1 MPEEIEVDT
10 DKLRE
15 KIDEEI
21 EAKKGGEG
29 RMLRFTALS
38 TAVLAALAAIASL
51 KAGATVNDAILLK
64 TEATNIQAQASDE
77 WAYYQAKG
85 IKGAVAAATEATWR
99 AVGKTPPPDIDA
111 TVQRY
116 ANEQKAIS
124 DSAKALE
131 HQRDEKID
139 EAERLMTQHKGFAF
153 SVTLLQVAIALG
165 AVSALTRSRGV
176 LGTSL
181 AIGAVGAAL
190 FVAKLFG

>member
-21 EAKKGGEG
+21 EAKSGSE
-29 RMLRFTALS
+29 RLLRFTALS
-38 TAVLAALAAIASL
+38 TAVFAALAAIASL

-64 TEATNIQAQASDE
+64 TEATSIQARASDA

-85 IKGAVAAATEATWR
+85 IKGAVTAASAAPYR
-99 AVGKTPPPDIDA
+99 AAGKTPPTALDS

-116 ANEQKAIS
+116 ANEQRAIS
-124 DSAKALE
+124 DTAKELE
-131 HQRDEKID
+131 HQRDEKVE
-139 EAERLMTQHKGFAF
+139 EADRLIAQHKGFACA
-153 SVTLLQVAIALG
+153 VTLLQVAIALG
-165 AVSALTRSRGV
+165 AVAALTRSKGV

-181 AIGAVGAAL
+181 AVGVVGAAL

>member
-21 EAKKGGEG
+21 ESKGGG
-29 RMLRFTALS
+29 ARMLRLTALS
-38 TAVLAALAAIASL
+38 TAVLAAFAAVASL
-51 KAGATVNDAILLK
+51 KAGATVNDAILLQ
-64 TEATNIQAQASDE
+64 TEATGIQARASDQ
-77 WAYYQAKG
+77 WSYYQAKG
-85 IKGAVAAATEATWR
+85 IKGAVTAASATTWR
-99 AVGKTPPPDIDA
+99 AAGKTPPADVDA

-116 ANEQKAIS
+116 ATEQKAIS
-124 DSAKALE
+124 DSAKELE
-131 HQRDEKID
+131 HERDEKIE
-139 EAERLMTQHKGFAF
+139 EAGRLMAQHKGFAF

-165 AVSALTRSRGV
+165 AVAALTRSKGV

-181 AIGAVGAAL
+181 AVGVVGAAL

>member
-21 EAKKGGEG
+21 EAKGGNG
-29 RMLRFTALS
+29 RMLRLTALS

-51 KAGATVNDAILLK
+51 KAGATVNDAILFK
-64 TEATNIQAQASDE
+64 TEATGIQARASDE

-85 IKGAVAAATEATWR
+85 SKGAVAAASGVAWR
-99 AVGKTPPPDIDA
+99 AAGKTPPPALDSS
-111 TVQRY
+111 VQRY

-124 DSAKALE
+124 DSAKDLE
-131 HQRDEKID
+131 HQRDEKIA
-139 EAERLMTQHKGFAF
+139 EADRLMVQHKGFAF

-165 AVSALTRSRGV
+165 AVAALTRSKGV

>member
-21 EAKKGGEG
+21 EAKSGSA

-38 TAVLAALAAIASL
+38 TAVFAALAAIASL

-64 TEATNIQAQASDE
+64 TEATSIQARASDE

-85 IKGAVAAATEATWR
+85 IKGAVTASSEATYR
-99 AVGKTPPPDIDA
+99 AAGKTPPPSIDS

-116 ANEQKAIS
+116 ASEQNAIS
-124 DSAKALE
+124 DSAKELE
-131 HQRDEKID
+131 HQRDEKMD
-139 EAERLMTQHKGFAF
+139 EADRLLVQHKGFAF
-153 SVTLLQVAIALG
+153 AVTLLQVAIVLG
-165 AVSALTRSRGV
+165 AVAALTRSKGV

-181 AIGAVGAAL
+181 AVGVVGAAL
-190 FVAKLFG
+190 FVSKLFA

>member
-1 MPEEIEVDT
+1 MPEEIEIDT

-21 EAKKGGEG
+21 EAKGGG
-29 RMLRFTALS
+29 ARMLRLTALS

-64 TEATNIQAQASDE
+64 TEATGIQARASDE

-85 IKGAVAAATEATWR
+85 IKGAVTAASEATWR
-99 AVGKTPPPDIDA
+99 AAGKTPPPELDA

-116 ANEQKAIS
+116 ANEPKAIG
-124 DSAKALE
+124 DTAKDLE
-131 HQRDEKID
+131 RQRDEKVE
-139 EAERLMTQHKGFAF
+139 EAERLMAQHKGFAF

-165 AVSALTRSRGV
+165 AVAALTRSKGV

-181 AIGAVGAAL
+181 AVGVVGAAL

>member
-21 EAKKGGEG
+21 EAKDGNG
-29 RMLRFTALS
+29 RMLRLTALS
-38 TAVLAALAAIASL
+38 TALLAALAAIASL
-51 KAGATVNDAILLK
+51 KAGATVNDAILLQ
-64 TEATNIQAQASDE
+64 TEATGIQARASDQ
-77 WAYYQAKG
+77 WTYYQAKG
-85 IKGAVAAATEATWR
+85 IKGAVTAASAATWHA
-99 AVGKTPPPDIDA
+99 AGKTPPAELDA

-116 ANEQKAIS
+116 ATEQKAIS

-139 EAERLMTQHKGFAF
+139 EAERLMAQHTGFAF

-165 AVSALTRSRGV
+165 AVAALTRSKGV

-190 FVAKLFG
+190 LVAKLFG

>member
-21 EAKKGGEG
+21 EAKGGG
-29 RMLRFTALS
+29 ARMLRLTALS
-38 TAVLAALAAIASL
+38 TAVLAALAAVASL
-51 KAGATVNDAILLK
+51 KAGATVNDAILLQ
-64 TEATNIQAQASDE
+64 TEATGIQARASDQ
-77 WAYYQAKG
+77 WSYYQAKG
-85 IKGAVAAATEATWR
+85 IKGAVTAASAATWR
-99 AVGKTPPPDIDA
+99 AAGKTPPSDVDA

-116 ANEQKAIS
+116 ATEQNAIS
-124 DSAKALE
+124 DSAKELE
-131 HQRDEKID
+131 HQRDEKIE
-139 EAERLMTQHKGFAF
+139 EAGRLMAQHTGFAF

-165 AVSALTRSRGV
+165 AVAALTRSKGV

-181 AIGAVGAAL
+181 AVGVVGAAL

>member
-21 EAKKGGEG
+21 EAKGGG
-29 RMLRFTALS
+29 ARMLRLTALS

-85 IKGAVAAATEATWR
+85 IKGAITAASATTWR
-99 AVGKTPPPDIDA
+99 AAGKTPPPALDS

-116 ANEQKAIS
+116 TNEQKAIA
-124 DSAKALE
+124 DSAKGLE

-139 EAERLMTQHKGFAF
+139 EAERLMAQHKGFAF
-153 SVTLLQVAIALG
+153 AVTLLQVAIALG
-165 AVSALTRSRGV
+165 AVAALTRSKGV

-181 AIGAVGAAL
+181 AVGVVGAAL
-190 FVAKLFG
+190 FVSKLFG

>member
-85 IKGAVAAATEATWR
+85 IKGAIAAGSEATWH
-99 AVGKTPPPDIDA
+99 ALGKAPPPEIDA

-124 DSAKALE
+124 DSAKLLE

-139 EAERLMTQHKGFAF
+139 EAERLMGQHKGFAF

-181 AIGAVGAAL
+181 AIGAVGTAL